1 MFDEILKFWFFEVN
15 SDAWFKRDDS
25 FDNTIR
31 DKFGKLYGD
40 ACIGKIDNWKN
51 EPRSCLALIIILDQ
65 FSRNLFRN
73 DAKAF
78 AQDIKA
84 LEITN
89 HALSNEYI
97 EKYSSDERL
106 FALLPLIHS
115 ENIADHE
122 LASQLRDKFLR
133 NHPRHDNIKKFW
145 DDHKIPI
152 EKFARYP
159 HRNVAR
165 GWKSTEEEIKFLN
178 NPNSSW

>member
-89 HALSNEYI
+89 HALS
-97 EKYSSDERL
+97 K
-106 FALLPLIHS
+106 
-115 ENIADHE
+115 
-122 LASQLRDKFLR
+122 
-133 NHPRHDNIKKFW
+133 
-145 DDHKIPI
+145 
-152 EKFARYP
+152 
-159 HRNVAR
+159 
-165 GWKSTEEEIKFLN
+165 
-178 NPNSSW
+178 